1 MLPKIEFFLYFTNL
15 VPVLSVQKNRG
26 KIQKNDFCSIYPGHK
41 SEILGGK
48 KNQKN

>member
-1 MLPKIEFFLYFTNL
+1 VGRKKE
-15 VPVLSVQKNRG
+15 K

-41 SEILGGK
+41 KEILGGK